1 MHIPGASSTAIR
13 AVTAG
18 PLQAAQWLGAVD
30 AALYLATT
38 GPQPTVFAVLS
49 HDAVRLP
56 CGLVLATTAAELP
69 LAGIAPTRDVREHE
83 DAVVGEGRIEWLGP
97 DGPVTVLAARQ
108 WSPLRVRPGAAE
120 PAALAELRARLAG
133 IELGIE
139 HHRLAELDRGAT
151 SGAVAALLGRG
162 PGLTP
167 SGDDVL
173 AGYLVGA
180 GAFGLPVDELR
191 RAVAARATQAT
202 SALSAQLLRHAAR
215 HEAVA
220 QLVDLT
226 AVLTLPGGAEL
237 PAVLTRLLQ
246 VGHTSGAALAWGVLL
261 AGESA
266 CRNHSVLSIPHGG
279 HR

>member
-18 PLQAAQWLGAVD
+18 PLQPAQWLGAVD
-30 AALYLATT
+30 AALYFATT
-38 GPQPTVFAVLS
+38 GPGSTVFAVLS

-56 CGLVLATTAAELP
+56 CGLVLATTTAELP
-69 LAGIAPTRDVREHE
+69 LASLAPARALREHQGV
-83 DAVVGEGRIEWLGP
+83 VVGEGRIEWLGP
-97 DGPVTVLAARQ
+97 DGAVTVVAARQ
-108 WSPLRVRPGAAE
+108 WSPLRVRPGA
-120 PAALAELRARLAG
+120 PRPGALTELRALLAG
-133 IELGIE
+133 REIGLEP
-139 HHRLAELDRGAT
+139 HRLAELTKGAT
-151 SGAVAALLGRG
+151 AAAVAGLLGCG

-180 GAFGLPVDELR
+180 GAFGLPVEELR
-191 RAVAARATQAT
+191 RSVAARSGQAT
-202 SALSAQLLRHAAR
+202 SALSAQLLRHAAQ

-220 QLVDLT
+220 ELVELVAALT
-226 AVLTLPGGAEL
+226 HSPAEL
-237 PAVLTRLLQ
+237 TPVLTRLLQ

-261 AGESA
+261 AGERA
-266 CRNHSVLSIPHGG
+266 GRHHPVLSIPHGG